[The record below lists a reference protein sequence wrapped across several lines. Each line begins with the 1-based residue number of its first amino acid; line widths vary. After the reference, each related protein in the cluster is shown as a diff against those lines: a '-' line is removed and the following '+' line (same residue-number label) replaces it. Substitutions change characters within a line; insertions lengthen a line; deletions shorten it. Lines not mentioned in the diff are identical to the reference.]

1 MYLKNIYAI
10 LLLFCFTATLT
21 AQNARMLEAI
31 QHKLRTDLP
40 SYLQFQH
47 EHQHQGHIYEALDND
62 IVNFRTDEMSV
73 NDTEE
78 AESELHAAVNPLDT
92 NNLIVAAMRSNP
104 NNFAGPL
111 TFPIYYTKDF
121 GASWQ
126 VSEFDGINNGEFV
139 VGGGDPIIVFDSQGV
154 AYLCW
159 LTLTADFSLSGEIA
173 LRFARSEDGGAN
185 WTELD
190 PVDSGQ
196 ITDILAGEA
205 DRFVDKEWLAVD
217 DSESPFRDN
226 IYAAYLDLRP
236 DTSANNP
243 QGALLDIILKT
254 KLADQPNFN
263 SESVVVNTEQY
274 QIIQYASID
283 VDQRGTVHVT
293 FAGTLDGAN
302 WGLYHTRSEDAG
314 ATFSPEI
321 KISDIHLP
329 RLSADEPQSNVVGI
343 DTNRLYFCPHMV
355 IDNSTG
361 IGGGNIYAV
370 WTANGQKSKETEGLD
385 IYFSKSEDGGRNWKT
400 PIVLNDNP
408 EPISH
413 QFYPSIDVNSEGTL
427 VISWYDRR
435 EDPTNVATHYYMT
448 WSKDGGETFQR
459 NFAVSTQPSDFSA
472 IGANNAN
479 FGIGEY
485 TQIIT
490 TPNYA
495 IPFWSDG
502 RTNDGNIDL
511 FAAFVPIGTGGD
523 VVGFEEVGTLNAGFS
538 LEITPN
544 PARDKALITIDLEQ
558 RGGVSIE
565 LFNTTG
571 QLVRQIE
578 STEYLLG
585 KEQMVLPLN
594 DLPTGTY
601 LLRAK
606 TENGFKVQRLVVTK

>member
-1 MYLKNIYAI
+1 MYCKNIYAI
-10 LLLFCFTATLT
+10 LFLFSFISTIS
-21 AQNARMLEAI
+21 AQNTQMLEAI

-40 SYLQFQH
+40 AYLQFQH
-47 EHQHQGHIYEALDND
+47 EHQHQQHIYEALDND
-62 IVNFRTDEMSV
+62 VINFRSDEMTV

-111 TFPIYYTKDF
+111 TFPIYYTTDF

-126 VSEFDGINNGEFV
+126 VSEFDGIDDGEFV

-159 LTLTADFSLSGEIA
+159 LTLSADFSLAGEIA
-173 LRFARSEDGGAN
+173 LRFARSDDGGAT
-185 WTELD
+185 WTELE
-190 PVDSGQ
+190 PVDSGE
-196 ITDILAGEA
+196 ITNILSGEA

-236 DTSANNP
+236 DSSANNP

-254 KLADQPNFN
+254 KPATQPNFN
-263 SESVVVNTEQY
+263 TESVVVNTSQY

-283 VDQRGTVHVT
+283 VDRRGAVHVT

-314 ATFSPEI
+314 ATFSPET

-343 DTNRLYFCPHMV
+343 DTNRLYFCPHMI

-361 IGGGNIYAV
+361 AGGGNIYAV
-370 WTANGQKSKETEGLD
+370 WTANGQKNKDTEGLD
-385 IYFSKSEDGGRNWKT
+385 IYFSKSEDGGLNWKSAT
-400 PIVLNDNP
+400 ILNDNP
-408 EPISH
+408 EPITH

-427 VISWYDRR
+427 VVSWYDRR
-435 EDPTNVATHYYMT
+435 EDANNIATHYYMT

-459 NFAVSTQPSDFSA
+459 NFAVSTQPSDFSS

-511 FAAFVPIGTGGD
+511 FAAFVPIGTGGE
-523 VVGFEEVGTLNAGFS
+523 VVGFAEVGTLNAGFS
-538 LEITPN
+538 LDITPN
-544 PARDKALITIDLEQ
+544 PTSDKALITIDLAE
-558 RGGVSIE
+558 RESVLIE
-565 LFNTTG
+565 LYNTTG
-571 QLVRQIE
+571 QLVKVIKN
-578 STEYLLG
+578 TEYLVG
-585 KEQMVLPLN
+585 VEQIAFTVH
-594 DLPTGTY
+594 DLATGTY
-601 LLRAK
+601 LVRAK
-606 TENGFKVQRLVVTK
+606 TDRGFKVKRLVVK